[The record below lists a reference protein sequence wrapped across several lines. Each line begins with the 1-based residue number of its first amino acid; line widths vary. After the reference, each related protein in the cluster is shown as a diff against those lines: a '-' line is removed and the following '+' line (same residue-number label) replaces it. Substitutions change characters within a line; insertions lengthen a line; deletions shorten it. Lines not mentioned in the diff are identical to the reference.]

1 MLTIS
6 NAVMRLSM
14 REDGTNVS
22 LFDLRGR
29 TLWELDESTRY
40 VSQEAQRLESD
51 AYRYEAVHSTASKV
65 ALTGKGKAS
74 RLGPGRI
81 LTQYKTRQGN
91 VSILWALEPDRLRV
105 IANFNI
111 DNPASSLSLP
121 GVFRPADNEH
131 FLSAIPHTQG
141 IIHTGK
147 GPAFYKALYNP
158 AFIFMCFFAQM
169 AKRSALLSVMED
181 DVDVCV
187 VWEKTSA
194 GTINLQYV
202 EQPEFGKLAYP
213 RENVFVFTRPDIT
226 SICKRYRD
234 YEKEKGRFVTWKEKI
249 AQRPN
254 VKKLLGSVTAFV
266 GYHNDTDFDYRKG
279 LLAMKDMGI
288 TKARIEPAFIGTTAP
303 FRYPY
308 KGKLVD
314 NLALTSLNPLIKKL
328 GYSPCAFIYITAGK
342 EAKGKDPYKAIM
354 VGHDGK
360 PKVNWV
366 MPDGTFYYLSLKE
379 RFNWVQ
385 KYLDNQCRTCD
396 GVHFDTLSANWLHED
411 YGPAKT
417 SGRDDYNMIRQILQ
431 YACDKGMYTVTEGF
445 CGRLTP
451 WLDQGSTK
459 FQHMGCRDEY
469 YCVPMTMLVYHE
481 CAQHIWWEVD
491 NYNNAM
497 HRAQGGRE
505 WGSRYYFGGGRPE
518 IQSAIDAIAG
528 TPPDIMPFGLQY
540 TFLPKNEPEIY
551 FYRFRPEEPRLKE
564 VLPYVQSVQKLQ
576 ARVASLEMTELNILK
591 SDGAVQESIFAD
603 GTRVIANFSNT
614 ALDIKGH
621 GHLPAESFKVT
632 R

>member
-1 MLTIS
+1 M
-6 NAVMRLSM
+6 
-14 REDGTNVS
+14 
-22 LFDLRGR
+22 
-29 TLWELDESTRY
+29 
-40 VSQEAQRLESD
+40 
-51 AYRYEAVHSTASKV
+51 
-65 ALTGKGKAS
+65 
-74 RLGPGRI
+74 
-81 LTQYKTRQGN
+81 
-91 VSILWALEPDRLRV
+91 
-105 IANFNI
+105 IADPNI

-121 GVFRPADNEH
+121 GVFRPADNEP
-131 FLSAIPHTQG
+131 FLSAVPHTQG
-141 IIHTGK
+141 IIHTGR

-169 AKRSALLSVMED
+169 AKKSALLSIMGD

-187 VWEKTSA
+187 VWEKTAA
-194 GTINLQYV
+194 GTINLQFV

-213 RENVFVFTRPDIT
+213 RENVFFFTRPDIT
-226 SICKRYRD
+226 AICKRYRD

-308 KGKLVD
+308 QGKLVD
-314 NLALTSLNPLIKKL
+314 NLDLTLSQSPDQKTRLLALRLHLHHRRQARQGQRTPTKPSWSARMANPKSTGSCPMAPFTTSRSKSAST
-328 GYSPCAFIYITAGK
+328 GSG
-342 EAKGKDPYKAIM
+342 
-354 VGHDGK
+354 
-360 PKVNWV
+360 
-366 MPDGTFYYLSLKE
+366 S
-379 RFNWVQ
+379 
-385 KYLDNQCRTCD
+385 YLDNQCRTCE
-396 GVHFDTLSANWLHED
+396 GVHFDTLSANWVHED

-431 YACDKGMYTVTEGF
+431 YACDKRMYTVTEGF

-459 FQHMGCRDEY
+459 FQHMVCRDEY

-491 NYNNAM
+491 NYNNPM
-497 HRAQGGRE
+497 NRAQGGRE

-540 TFLPKNEPEIY
+540 TFLPKNDPEIF
-551 FYRFRPEEPRLKE
+551 FYRFRPEESRLKE
-564 VLPYVQSVQKLQ
+564 VLPYVHAVQKLQ
-576 ARVASLEMTELNILK
+576 ARVAALEMTRTEHPKARRRHPGINLRRRHPRPRQLLQHR
-591 SDGAVQESIFAD
+591 SGHQRPRLSPGREFQGD
-603 GTRVIANFSNT
+603 TRIDEAR
-614 ALDIKGH
+614 
-621 GHLPAESFKVT
+621 PAI
-632 R
+632 RG